1 MHIKVY
7 AAKFE
12 TPAVFG
18 KIEEF

>member
-1 MHIKVY
+1 MHIMVY